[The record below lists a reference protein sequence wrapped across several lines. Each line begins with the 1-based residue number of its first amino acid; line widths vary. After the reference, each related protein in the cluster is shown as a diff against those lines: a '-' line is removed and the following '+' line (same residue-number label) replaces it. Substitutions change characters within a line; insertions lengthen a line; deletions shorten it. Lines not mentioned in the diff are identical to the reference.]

1 MSEGRGQARSLAAHP
16 ALGHPSNPSRLPC
29 SCQLAL
35 RFVPLETRG
44 FAPWGGSSLLRLP
57 ACLTPLAGFLS
68 LVPGETILNGL
79 LWHSCTTGRAAL
91 PAGWFWLW
99 TFKCHLSTG
108 WKGGGEEERQSE
120 ILWLKYS
127 CSTLTSP
134 PAVRLLQG

>member
-29 SCQLAL
+29 SCQLASAVCATGDTGICSVGW
-35 RFVPLETRG
+35 FE
-44 FAPWGGSSLLRLP
+44 FAAP
-57 ACLTPLAGFLS
+57 ACLAPLAGFLS

-79 LWHSCTTGRAAL
+79 LWHSCTAGRAAL

-108 WKGGGEEERQSE
+108 WKEG
-120 ILWLKYS
+120 
-127 CSTLTSP
+127 
-134 PAVRLLQG
+134 